1 MTPREEQEAAT
12 EAVRQMTREEMLK
25 VDPNKYDG
33 ITEKVYYTFYEDGK
47 DHVPLAIIETED
59 EDLIRD
65 YIAEWYNSEI
75 TEDGMSY

>member
-1 MTPREEQEAAT
+1 
-12 EAVRQMTREEMLK
+12 MTREEMLK

-33 ITEKVYYTFYEDGK
+33 VTENVYYTYSEDGK